1 MLIVRKQNLWNAVDK
16 LKALYEVQ
24 QIIVLKSSHEQYQD
38 FFFIVTQMDIQNV
51 DFEEFIFTIV
61 HKKGRCYFTI
71 NALNELILEKND
83 GVLDKTFII
92 DWDEYQNSILFLNKD
107 KQLVVLP
114 TKLYKLI
121 RQNKNQYKDKEQ
133 HYM

>member
-1 MLIVRKQNLWNAVDK
+1 
-16 LKALYEVQ
+16 
-24 QIIVLKSSHEQYQD
+24 
-38 FFFIVTQMDIQNV
+38 
-51 DFEEFIFTIV
+51 
-61 HKKGRCYFTI
+61 
-71 NALNELILEKND
+71 LNELILEKND